1 MKTENG
7 RGKKRQDRGMEDMMG
22 EAKVWVE
29 QVIIPT
35 YEVGEA
41 EKNPMFLVLYALSD
55 FLITIFS
62 HG

>member
-1 MKTENG
+1 
-7 RGKKRQDRGMEDMMG
+7 MG

>member
-41 EKNPMFLVLYALSD
+41 EKQRKGLSLSCGGKNQQYED
-55 FLITIFS
+55 
-62 HG
+62 G